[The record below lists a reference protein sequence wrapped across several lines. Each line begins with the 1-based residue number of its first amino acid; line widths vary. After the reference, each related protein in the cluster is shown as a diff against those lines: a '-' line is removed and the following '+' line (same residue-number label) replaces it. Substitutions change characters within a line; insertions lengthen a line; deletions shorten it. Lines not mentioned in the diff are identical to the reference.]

1 MTTFSTPN
9 HTKSGGQSQSTY
21 KTDTK
26 SLFTVTKDERDELA
40 RAAFEDGNRP
50 AERLF
55 KLLGQKHC
63 FYTLRW
69 PYLGLSYSEAGDKNL
84 IYDPATINRVKAE
97 IQRRIKPPYAF
108 CIEVGEEGLIHAQV
122 VAGYD
127 AGLPGVTRN
136 YKTKVI
142 EVIKNTHGDRFRVIR
157 YIFKASVRLT
167 IDKNDPNA
175 QLLPDASERLNGYV
189 QAVKELGK
197 GNLPELRG
205 FVFTQ
210 KQLLKKIANLP

>member
-1 MTTFSTPN
+1 M
-9 HTKSGGQSQSTY
+9 
-21 KTDTK
+21 
-26 SLFTVTKDERDELA
+26 
-40 RAAFEDGNRP
+40 
-50 AERLF
+50 
-55 KLLGQKHC
+55 
-63 FYTLRW
+63 
-69 PYLGLSYSEAGDKNL
+69 
-84 IYDPATINRVKAE
+84 
-97 IQRRIKPPYAF
+97 
-108 CIEVGEEGLIHAQV
+108 

-136 YKTKVI
+136 YKTVVI

-167 IDKNDPNA
+167 VDKNDPNA
-175 QLLPDASERLNGYV
+175 ELLPDANERLNDYF

-205 FVFTQ
+205 FVFTP